1 MKQRQHL
8 EIPVPVVEGEDPK
21 EYIKNPVVAE
31 FMGFRK
37 DAKFDES
44 DLEQALPGLK
54 KFPTDD
60 LDHLWEIWE
69 VYKNE
74 SRLGMESDRIRT
86 CTCTARRYHAVL
98 YLYSFAI
105 G

>member
-1 MKQRQHL
+1 MSSATP
-8 EIPVPVVEGEDPK
+8 ITSSPVFLAIVSASPIVLK
-21 EYIKNPVVAE
+21 
-31 FMGFRK
+31 
-37 DAKFDES
+37 S
-44 DLEQALPGLK
+44 DLEQALPVLK

-86 CTCTARRYHAVL
+86 CTCTVRRYHVVL

-105 G
+105 S